1 MKRLGKKKRRGDRL
15 SPELEILRP
24 GILPH
29 LLTHLFVRGVLW
41 GRQAN
46 WRRGLPRVPPEGRE
60 RKEENV
66 DG

>member
-1 MKRLGKKKRRGDRL
+1 MKRLGKKKRREDRFGL
-15 SPELEILRP
+15 GPKIPRP